1 MNPAQ
6 LWETTLDPNTRSL
19 IKINVDDDN
28 YDIAKEAFDTL
39 MGDEVP
45 PRRVFIE
52 ENALNVSNLDI

>member
-28 YDIAKEAFDTL
+28 HDIAQETFDTL

-52 ENALNVSNLDI
+52 ENALNVLNIDI